1 MATNSLLTP
10 DMITRESLRVLH
22 QKLNF
27 VGNIDRQY
35 DDSFAKEGAKIGDTL
50 RIRKPNRYV
59 AATGATFAAR
69 NTNEEKID
77 LAVST
82 QKHVGMEF
90 TTKDLSMDI
99 DNFSARIIDPAM
111 AVLASAV
118 EADALTMTRN
128 VYNQVG
134 TPGTAPTFKT
144 FLEGRKKL
152 NDNLA
157 PGSGR
162 CAVINTQTSV
172 DIVDALKGLFQDSKE
187 VSKQYREG
195 MMGRTAGFDWYE
207 NTLLEQQSMGAGA
220 SYQVNDTAAEGDSE
234 ITVDT
239 GTGAISV
246 GQKFTIANVFHV
258 HPETKAATNV
268 LKQFTVTGTTGG
280 ATVTNIQFSP
290 ALYATATDGRANV
303 DALPA
308 DNAAIT
314 LLGTAS
320 TNYDQ
325 NLVFQKDAFTFATAD
340 LVLPKGLD
348 FASRQTYDGISLR
361 IIRDYDLT
369 NDQIQC
375 RCDILYGFVAQ
386 RPELASIVAA

>member
-1 MATNSLLTP
+1 MATNTLLTP
-10 DMITRESLRVLH
+10 DQITREALRILH

-35 DDSFAKEGAKIGDTL
+35 DNSFASEGAKIGDTL

-59 AATGATFAAR
+59 AADGATFAAR
-69 NTNEEKID
+69 NTNEES
-77 LAVST
+77 VSLPVT
-82 QKHVGMEF
+82 KQKHVGMEF
-90 TTKDLSMDI
+90 TSKDLTLDI
-99 DNFSARIIDPAM
+99 DDFSSRVVEPAM
-111 AVLASAV
+111 SVLAATV

-128 VYNQVG
+128 VFNQVG
-134 TPGTAPTFKT
+134 TPGSTPTLKN

-157 PGSGR
+157 PAAQR
-162 CAVINTQTSV
+162 CALVNTQTSV
-172 DIVDALKGLFQDSKE
+172 DIVDSVKGLFQDSSE
-187 VSKQYREG
+187 ISRQYKEG
-195 MMGRTAGFDWYE
+195 MMGRSAGFDWYE
-207 NTLLEQQSMGAGA
+207 NTLIEQQEVGAGNQSYDLSSVA
-220 SYQVNDTAAEGDSE
+220 SEGDST
-234 ITVDT
+234 ISVDT
-239 GTGAISV
+239 GTGAV
-246 GQKFTIANVFHV
+246 KAGQKFTIANVFEV
-258 HPETKAATNV
+258 HPETKASTNR
-268 LKQFTVTGTTGG
+268 LKQFTVTADYAGG
-280 ATVTNIQFSP
+280 SGDISIAP
-290 ALYATATDGRANV
+290 AVYASATDGRKNV
-303 DALPA
+303 DALPQNNA
-308 DNAAIT
+308 DVT
-314 LLGTAS
+314 FLSTAS

-369 NDQIQC
+369 NDQIQT

>member
-99 DNFSARIIDPAM
+99 DNFSTRIIEPAM

-157 PGSGR
+157 PASGR
-162 CAVINTQTSV
+162 CAVVNTQTSV

-220 SYQVNDTAAEGDSE
+220 SYLMAATSTEGDATLS
-234 ITVDT
+234 VDT
-239 GTGAISV
+239 GTGAIKA
-246 GQKFTIANVFHV
+246 GQKFTIANVFEV
-258 HPETKAATNV
+258 HPETKAVTNR
-268 LKQFTVTGTTGG
+268 LKQFTVTADFAGGTG
-280 ATVTNIQFSP
+280 TVSISP
-290 ALYATATDGRANV
+290 AVYATATDGRANV
-303 DALPA
+303 DALPQN
-308 DNAAIT
+308 NAAIT

-348 FASRQTYDGISLR
+348 FASRQSYDGISLR

>member
-10 DMITRESLRVLH
+10 DMITREALRVLH

-35 DDSFAKEGAKIGDTL
+35 DDSFAKEGAKKGDTL

-99 DNFSARIIDPAM
+99 DNFSTRIIDPAM

-157 PGSGR
+157 PASGR
-162 CAVINTQTSV
+162 CAVVNTQTSV

-220 SYQVNDTAAEGDSE
+220 SYLMAATSTEGDATLS
-234 ITVDT
+234 VDT
-239 GTGAISV
+239 GTGAIKA
-246 GQKFTIANVFHV
+246 GQKFTIANVFEV
-258 HPETKAATNV
+258 HPETKAVTNR
-268 LKQFTVTGTTGG
+268 LKQFTVTADFAGGTG
-280 ATVTNIQFSP
+280 TVSISP
-290 ALYATATDGRANV
+290 AVYATATDGRANV
-303 DALPA
+303 DALPQN
-308 DNAAIT
+308 NAAIT

-348 FASRQTYDGISLR
+348 FASRQSYDGISLR

-386 RPELASIVAA
+386 RPELAAIVAA

>member
-10 DMITRESLRVLH
+10 DMITREALRVLH

-69 NTNEEKID
+69 NTNEEKVD

-99 DNFSARIIDPAM
+99 DNFSTRIIDPAM
-111 AVLASAV
+111 AVLASSV
-118 EADALTMTRN
+118 EADALTMTRSVWN
-128 VYNQVG
+128 HVG

-157 PGSGR
+157 PASGR

-220 SYQVNDTAAEGDSE
+220 SYQLSAASSEGDST
-234 ITVDT
+234 IAVDT
-239 GTGAISV
+239 GTGALSV
-246 GQKFTIANVFHV
+246 GQKFTIADVYDV
-258 HPETKAATNV
+258 HPETKATTNR
-268 LKQFTVTGTTGG
+268 LKQFVVTAAYAGGSGT
-280 ATVTNIQFSP
+280 ISISP
-290 ALYATATDGRANV
+290 AIYASATDGRANV

-314 LLGTAS
+314 LIGTAS
-320 TNYDQ
+320 TDYDQ

-348 FASRQTYDGISLR
+348 FASRQSYDGISLR

-386 RPELASIVAA
+386 RPELAAIVAA

>member
-10 DMITRESLRVLH
+10 DMITREALRVLH

-35 DDSFAKEGAKIGDTL
+35 DNSFANEGAKIGDTL

-59 AATGATFAAR
+59 AADGATFAAR
-69 NTNEEKID
+69 NTNEES
-77 LAVST
+77 VSLPVT
-82 QKHVGMEF
+82 KQKHVGMEF
-90 TTKDLSMDI
+90 TSKDLTLDI
-99 DNFSARIIDPAM
+99 DDFSTRIIEPAM
-111 AVLASAV
+111 AVLASTV
-118 EADALTMTRN
+118 EADALTMTRD

-134 TPGTAPTFKT
+134 TPGSTPTLKT

-157 PGSGR
+157 PMAQR
-162 CAVINTQTSV
+162 CALVNTQTSV
-172 DIVDALKGLFQDSKE
+172 DIVDSVKGLFQDSKE
-187 VSKQYREG
+187 IAKQYREG
-195 MMGRTAGFDWYE
+195 MMGRSAGFDWYE
-207 NTLLEQQSMGAGA
+207 NTLIEQQAMGAGA
-220 SYQVNDTAAEGDSE
+220 SYRLNGTTAEGASSL
-234 ITVDT
+234 TVDT
-239 GTGAISV
+239 GTGSLSK
-246 GQKFTIANVFHV
+246 GQKFTIEGVFEV
-258 HPETKAATNV
+258 HPETKATTNR
-268 LKQFTVTGTTGG
+268 LKQFTVTEDYGSTTTTI
-280 ATVTNIQFSP
+280 AISP
-290 ALYATATDGRANV
+290 AVYASATDGRKNV
-303 DALPA
+303 GSLPA
-308 DNAAIT
+308 DNAQIT

-320 TNYDQ
+320 TAYDQ
-325 NLVFQKDAFTFATAD
+325 NVVFQKDAFTFATAD

-369 NDQIQC
+369 NDQIQT

>member
-10 DMITRESLRVLH
+10 DMITREALRVLH

-69 NTNEEKID
+69 NTNEEKVD

-99 DNFSARIIDPAM
+99 DNFSTRIIDPAM
-111 AVLASAV
+111 AVLASSV
-118 EADALTMTRN
+118 EADALTMTRSVWN
-128 VYNQVG
+128 HVG

-157 PGSGR
+157 PASGR

-220 SYQVNDTAAEGDSE
+220 SYQLSAASSEGDST
-234 ITVDT
+234 IAVDT
-239 GTGAISV
+239 GTGALSV
-246 GQKFTIANVFHV
+246 GQKFTIADVYDV
-258 HPETKAATNV
+258 HPETKATTNR
-268 LKQFTVTGTTGG
+268 LKQFVVTAAYAGGSGT
-280 ATVTNIQFSP
+280 ISISP
-290 ALYATATDGRANV
+290 AIYASATDGRANV

-308 DNAAIT
+308 DNAAVT
-314 LLGTAS
+314 LIGTAS
-320 TNYDQ
+320 TDYDQ

-361 IIRDYDLT
+361 IIRDYNLT
-369 NDQIQC
+369 DDEIQC
-375 RCDILYGFVAQ
+375 RCDILYGFAAQ